1 MTYFHFT
8 NNLLWWVDNP
18 PIWILHY
25 RLFTKL
31 PEKKKSSWRSP
42 LMQLPLHGSRQVWM
56 CWGKHYVIFFID
68 PAYFFYIY
76 HLQEDLESALEAI
89 KTGTPVQKAASE
101 FGIPSGT
108 LYGRCKK
115 VGIELSKNAAV
126 HWSEEAMKK
135 ALASYQTGGMSIN
148 QAAIHYNLPYSS
160 LYGRINRWKRENGE
174 EALIE
179 NRLVLQRVPWPA
191 DLKRNND

>member
-1 MTYFHFT
+1 MNSTLQTLYKIARKEKIELAQPFNAVAT
-8 NNLLWWVDNP
+8 SWKQASVDV
-18 PIWILHY
+18 L
-25 RLFTKL
+25 
-31 PEKKKSSWRSP
+31 
-42 LMQLPLHGSRQVWM
+42 RQTLSLCSNIV
-56 CWGKHYVIFFID
+56 FIE

-179 NRLVLQRVPWPA
+179 NRLVLHVPL
-191 DLKRNND
+191 DLTFLKK